1 MVSSDRFDLDTS
13 EEHVPILEQLNL
25 SQINDGLV
33 QLYEDGTKSLRDIDN
48 LSKTFGV
55 QVTGLKAQLDTE
67 KV

>member
-1 MVSSDRFDLDTS
+1 MVSSDRFDLGNS
-13 EEHVPILEQLNL
+13 EEHVSILEQLNL

-33 QLYEDGTKSLRDIDN
+33 QLYEDGTKSLSDLDN

-55 QVTGLKAQLDTE
+55 QVTGLKEQLDTE